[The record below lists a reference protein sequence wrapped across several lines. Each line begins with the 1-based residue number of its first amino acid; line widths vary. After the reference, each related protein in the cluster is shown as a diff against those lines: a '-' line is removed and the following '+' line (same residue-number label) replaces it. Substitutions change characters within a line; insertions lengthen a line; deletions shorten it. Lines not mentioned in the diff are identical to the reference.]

1 MRAALVA
8 LAALIPVGAGCHSAA
23 TGVLVD
29 VTGAVT
35 ADQLRV
41 TATVDGAALPATL
54 VPATPH
60 PLALPTSF
68 FAELP
73 DGARTASFDI
83 AALAAGSV
91 VARGVSP
98 AVTLAAHQQPTTTV
112 ALATSLCAAGA
123 PPSPCTGAL
132 FCDSFESESGTTF
145 SAWSQQAVS
154 NSGGGAANPGTGISV
169 AVNPV
174 CAGSHAMHAVAV
186 GANQQAFVYETG
198 LSLPSTTYLR
208 AFVYLPSQ
216 PAASFDLF
224 SFATGDASQYL
235 QLGYDGAKLFAFRNF
250 AGAGAIPDFAT
261 TLPTG
266 RWICLEAAVGLDA
279 ANGSLAF
286 FVDGAP
292 VATPATG
299 VGTLPAGASDSTF
312 EAGIIF
318 AAGDAELYLDEV
330 AIGPA
335 RIGCF

>member
-1 MRAALVA
+1 MRAALLA
-8 LAALIPVGAGCHSAA
+8 LAAAVSLGAGCHNAA
-23 TGVLVD
+23 TGVLVE

-41 TATVDGAALPATL
+41 TAVVDGAALPPSL
-54 VPATPH
+54 VPPTPR

-73 DGARTASFDI
+73 DRARTASFI
-83 AALAAGSV
+83 IEALSAGHV
-91 VARGVSP
+91 VGRGASP
-98 AVTLAAHQQPTTTV
+98 ALTLAEHQQPTTTV
-112 ALATSLCAAGA
+112 ALATSLCAPAA
-123 PPSPCTGAL
+123 PSSPCTGAL
-132 FCDSFESESGTTF
+132 FCDGFESESGTTF
-145 SAWSQQAVS
+145 SSWSQQAVS
-154 NSGGGAANPGTGISV
+154 NAGGGAANAGTGISIT
-169 AVNPV
+169 ANPV
-174 CAGSHAMHAVAV
+174 CAGSRAMHAVAV

-198 LSLPSTTYLR
+198 LSLPATTYLR

-235 QLGYDGAKLFAFRNF
+235 QLGYDGTKLFAFRNF
-250 AGAGAIPDFAT
+250 AGAGTIPDFAT

-292 VATPATG
+292 VATAATG
-299 VGTLPAGASDSTF
+299 VGTLPPGASDSTF

-335 RIGCF
+335 RLGCF